1 MNRLIQHILSTAV
14 AGVLIL
20 IPIGITVFVFFEISD
35 LLMGIVS
42 PIAALLPVKKV
53 AGIDVTYLVSAALI
67 FAGCYLL
74 GQGIRTRFGQRI
86 NEWVEGG
93 TAVST
98 ARLQPGQE
106 PHPRCR
112 GSLLRHALPCRTRP
126 YPRHGGRR
134 PRTGGGAAR
143 RWPSDPLRPAGA
155 DPHPRH
161 DLHRL
166 GRPGRDTRL
175 DRHGDAQRDD
185 AVGDR
190 NRGDAH
196 TAPSRLIGASETTE
210 KPTAE
215 VRPGFW

>member
-86 NEWVEGG
+86 NEWVEGALLSRLPGFSLAKSLTRGIAGGYSDTPFPVALARIHG
-93 TAVST
+93 TEAAVLGLVVERHADGRLTLFVPQAPTPTLGTIYVVSADQVETLDST
-98 ARLQPGQE
+98 ATAMLNATMQWGIGIE
-106 PHPRCR
+106 EMLTPRR
-112 GSLLRHALPCRTRP
+112 
-126 YPRHGGRR
+126 
-134 PRTGGGAAR
+134 
-143 RWPSDPLRPAGA
+143 A
-155 DPHPRH
+155 D
-161 DLHRL
+161 
-166 GRPGRDTRL
+166 
-175 DRHGDAQRDD
+175 
-185 AVGDR
+185 
-190 NRGDAH
+190 
-196 TAPSRLIGASETTE
+196 
-210 KPTAE
+210 
-215 VRPGFW
+215 